1 MNKCGDTCALRA
13 QDTHTST
20 HTPRQ
25 TDTNTHTTHTKTKTE
40 SKTSSSWVRRV
51 DRCTRSSYSIYDIA
65 TRTTHRHRARR
76 STRRSHHKKSKCE
89 LNSAYYDPPE
99 VNVVCTK
106 FQRVELEVEVEESAI
121 ESAKHDTNTRTDSVK
136 TYTDTRT
143 GGKRTS
149 QSATIH
155 RHRRTHYIDALVC
168 SLPVNLSHHIANVSV
183 QAVCVFVVCT
193 CLLAMLDMR
202 NW

>member
-1 MNKCGDTCALRA
+1 M
-13 QDTHTST
+13 
-20 HTPRQ
+20 
-25 TDTNTHTTHTKTKTE
+25 
-40 SKTSSSWVRRV
+40 
-51 DRCTRSSYSIYDIA
+51 YDIA

-76 STRRSHHKKSKCE
+76 STRRSHYQKSKCE
-89 LNSAYYDPPE
+89 LNNAYYDPPE

-121 ESAKHDTNTRTDSVK
+121 ESVRHDTNTRTDSVK

-149 QSATIH
+149 QSATTHTH
-155 RHRRTHYIDALVC
+155 RHNIDALVC

-183 QAVCVFVVCT
+183 QAVCVCVCVACT

-202 NW
+202 N